1 MSTVL
6 FVIIKGLWSIRREPL
21 DLTKKLGTKKGNY
34 GILGRAYYSLGDYQR
49 ATEYLERAV
58 RLKLSSRV
66 KNRHFSKFPIKSF
79 LSKRILGKNVFSVQT
94 YGAQKFF
101 STLIILIDR

>member
-1 MSTVL
+1 MEYQERAVRLNQET
-6 FVIIKGLWSIRREPL
+6 
-21 DLTKKLGTKKGNY
+21 GNKEGEATAY

-101 STLIILIDR
+101 STLSILIDH

>member
-1 MSTVL
+1 MEYQERAVRLNQET
-6 FVIIKGLWSIRREPL
+6 
-21 DLTKKLGTKKGNY
+21 GNKEGEATAY

-79 LSKRILGKNVFSVQT
+79 LSKRILGKNVFFCADLRSAKV
-94 YGAQKFF
+94 FF
-101 STLIILIDR
+101 YANYFN